1 HGGHLPF
8 PLLPPDGCPCGVECR
23 VMRDPV
29 QPVRDHSF
37 WHDGRGLASE
47 DEKRGLEGVLGILMV
62 GQDAAAYTPDHR
74 AMPPHKGRE
83 GACVP
88 LFDEAAEEFP
98 IGRSRLVLLQDNSTK
113 MLDGISRH
121 RSPSTRLSSAFR
133 QFICR
138 RVAI

>member
-1 HGGHLPF
+1 MS
-8 PLLPPDGCPCGVECR
+8 DA
-23 VMRDPV
+23 V
-29 QPVRDHSF
+29 QPVRHHSS
-37 WHDGRGLASE
+37 WHDGCGLASE

-83 GACVP
+83 AGVVA

-98 IGRSRLVLLQDNSTK
+98 IGRSGPVLLQDNSTK

-121 RSPSTRLSSAFR
+121 GSPSTRLSSAF
-133 QFICR
+133 C
-138 RVAI
+138 